1 MCNLSFYALKSL
13 EKLSRLISALEH
25 FHRLVIALNPMKNT
39 QNPAL
44 QWLSQPI
51 LPVVVVENAAEG
63 LWVAEGLTKGG
74 IHQIEITLRTAGA
87 LDAISSIAREFP
99 QMRLSAG
106 TIRSA
111 DDFKRA
117 HEAGAT
123 LFISPGFTSAL
134 AQAAHDQKLV
144 WVPGVATASEV
155 MMAHE
160 AGFNVLKFFPAMAA
174 GGPSALSG
182 IASALGGIRF
192 IPTGGVKIDTLSQWK
207 AIPCV
212 AGVGGTWLTTGLSK
226 DAVGATELAKR
237 STEALAAW

>member
-1 MCNLSFYALKSL
+1 LKSF
-13 EKLSRLISALEH
+13 EKLIKLIASQKH
-25 FHRLVIALNPMKNT
+25 FHRLVIALNPMENT
-39 QNPAL
+39 QNSAL
-44 QWLSQPI
+44 QWLTQPI

-63 LWVAEGLTKGG
+63 LWVAEGLSQGG

-87 LDAISSIAREFP
+87 LDAIAAIAREFP

-106 TIRSA
+106 TIRSS

-117 HEAGAT
+117 QEAGAT
-123 LFISPGFTSAL
+123 LFISPGFTPAL
-134 AQAAHDQKLV
+134 ARAAHDQKLI

-160 AGFNVLKFFPAMAA
+160 AGFNLLKFFPAMAA

-192 IPTGGVKIDTLSQWK
+192 IPTGGVKVDTLGQWK

-212 AGVGGTWLTTGLSK
+212 VGVGGTWLTTGLTK
-226 DAVGATELAKR
+226 DAAGSAELARR
-237 STEALAAW
+237 SAEALAAW

>member
-1 MCNLSFYALKSL
+1 MISL
-13 EKLSRLISALEH
+13 LEH
-25 FHRLVIALNPMKNT
+25 FHRLVIALNLMNNT

-44 QWLSQPI
+44 QWLTQPI
-51 LPVVVVENAAEG
+51 LPVVVVENAVEG
-63 LWVAEGLTKGG
+63 LWVADGLSKGG

-87 LDAISSIAREFP
+87 LEAIAAIAREFP

-106 TIRSA
+106 TIRRA

-117 HEAGAT
+117 HEAGAN
-123 LFISPGFTSAL
+123 LFISPGFTPAL
-134 AQAAHDQKLV
+134 AKAAHDQKLT

-160 AGFNVLKFFPAMAA
+160 AGFSVLKFFPAMAA

-192 IPTGGVKIDTLSQWK
+192 IPTGGVKVDTLNHWK
-207 AIPCV
+207 AIACV
-212 AGVGGTWLTTGLSK
+212 VGVGGTWLTTGLTK
-226 DAVGATELAKR
+226 DAAGAAELAKR
-237 STEALAAW
+237 SVEALAAW